1 LSLVGGVSPK
11 TCWLWNVS
19 LKLRISHSKSMNQSK
34 TFKNHFPLLCAFSTS
49 IIHHLGK
56 NTTKLTIKFM
66 SKYFFVFVESVTFD
80 LVLSYQY
87 FFFFNVECHVISHK
101 LLMVPEYVKNFIS
114 IHKLELILTLQV
126 FFY

>member
-1 LSLVGGVSPK
+1 
-11 TCWLWNVS
+11 
-19 LKLRISHSKSMNQSK
+19 
-34 TFKNHFPLLCAFSTS
+34 
-49 IIHHLGK
+49 
-56 NTTKLTIKFM
+56 M